1 MKSRVLEF
9 TFPEGDAKDAFRFAR
24 RILGIQPSTNVPG
37 FKTLSNEAFQKLV
50 FQLMDLIRV
59 RVQVQDDLHTPEK
72 LLLQEL
78 WSQDVF
84 LSWPQI
90 LWNEILAYR
99 YYNKVVDNYEKGEI
113 YNDLARNG
121 FEHAK
126 GELERAKSDLNRA
139 DLWPPP
145 TFDSFPIE

>member
-1 MKSRVLEF
+1 
-9 TFPEGDAKDAFRFAR
+9 
-24 RILGIQPSTNVPG
+24 
-37 FKTLSNEAFQKLV
+37 
-50 FQLMDLIRV
+50 MDLIRV

-99 YYNKVVDNYEKGEI
+99 YYNKVVDNYEKGE
-113 YNDLARNG
+113 YLQRSCPKRVRTCEG
-121 FEHAK
+121 RV
-126 GELERAKSDLNRA
+126 GESQER
-139 DLWPPP
+139 
-145 TFDSFPIE
+145 I